1 MVLSFDFFGISV
13 ILVTKLSD
21 FFVPYSLSRCNLWL
35 SSEFMHSDD
44 DSKSKKG
51 AAKSRDGAESD
62 TLSDIDVATPLRPD
76 EIIPKS
82 KAHASQRAEDKNSSK
97 PKHSDS
103 HRSSRSK
110 HSKTDAS
117 GKSESEVLSESRKH
131 REVRVKCRSTILA

>member
-1 MVLSFDFFGISV
+1 
-13 ILVTKLSD
+13 
-21 FFVPYSLSRCNLWL
+21 
-35 SSEFMHSDD
+35 MHSDD
-44 DSKSKKG
+44 ESKSKKG

-82 KAHASQRAEDKNSSK
+82 KGHASQRTEDKNSSK

-110 HSKTDAS
+110 SSKSDAS
-117 GKSESEVLSESRKH
+117 GKSESDAQTESRKH
-131 REVRVKCRSTILA
+131 REVRSC

>member
-1 MVLSFDFFGISV
+1 MFLSG
-13 ILVTKLSD
+13 
-21 FFVPYSLSRCNLWL
+21 CNLWF
-35 SSEFMHSDD
+35 SSEFVHSDD
-44 DSKSKKG
+44 DSKSKKV

-82 KAHASQRAEDKNSSK
+82 KPHASQRTEDKNSSK

-117 GKSESEVLSESRKH
+117 GKSESDVLSESRKH
-131 REVRVKCRSTILA
+131 REVRI